1 MEPNTNEATAP
12 KRLKKGGRK
21 PLIIVG
27 VIVGILVILAGAA
40 YVGVCAYANSL
51 DVFYP
56 NFHINGVDVSGLTV
70 QEAQEKLEQETPKRE
85 IPIYDAAYPVYMEEN
100 PRTPLMT
107 VTLEDLG
114 FSPEAV
120 TAGNCAVPF
129 ENWAQDSMDDLQNYG
144 FFMKGQM
151 YLRALTGRYTGTW
164 LGYELSGDQFENA
177 VDAIAERLS
186 EDAVDSAYTV
196 EENSI
201 SIIKA
206 RDGRSLDKA
215 ELRNRLS
222 FAGCRPA
229 SVEDSSG
236 IDVEFTVIPAKT
248 LTA

>member
-129 ENWAQDSMDDLQNYG
+129 ENWAQDRS
-144 FFMKGQM
+144 
-151 YLRALTGRYTGTW
+151 
-164 LGYELSGDQFENA
+164 E
-177 VDAIAERLS
+177 ERRVGK
-186 EDAVDSAYTV
+186 EC
-196 EENSI
+196 
-201 SIIKA
+201 
-206 RDGRSLDKA
+206 RS
-215 ELRNRLS
+215 RWS
-222 FAGCRPA
+222 PYH
-229 SVEDSSG
+229 
-236 IDVEFTVIPAKT
+236 
-248 LTA
+248 